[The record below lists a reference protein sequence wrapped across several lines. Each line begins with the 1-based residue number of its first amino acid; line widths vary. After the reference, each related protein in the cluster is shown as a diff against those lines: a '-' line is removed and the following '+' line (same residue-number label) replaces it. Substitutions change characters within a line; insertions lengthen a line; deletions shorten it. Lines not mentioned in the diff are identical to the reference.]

1 MIDACIKSCNYE
13 GIQLIQL
20 ACLNGKT
27 WTEIRGKEYN
37 STVYSIYVLFLDGR
51 RIYEVAQMV

>member
-13 GIQLIQL
+13 GIQPIQL
-20 ACLNGKT
+20 ACLNGKA

-37 STVYSIYVLFLDGR
+37 STVYSIYVLFLDG
-51 RIYEVAQMV
+51 EENL